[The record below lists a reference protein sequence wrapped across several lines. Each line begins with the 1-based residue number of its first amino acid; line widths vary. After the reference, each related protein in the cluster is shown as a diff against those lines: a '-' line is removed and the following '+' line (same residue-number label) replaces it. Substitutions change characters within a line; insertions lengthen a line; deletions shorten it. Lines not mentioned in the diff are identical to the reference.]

1 MRKLLWE
8 TQGEVGGKQE
18 VRGVS
23 PALEV
28 SGMRNGVRSPC
39 SMEVV
44 RPQKKD
50 CVSLHLE

>member
-1 MRKLLWE
+1 M
-8 TQGEVGGKQE
+8 GGKEE

-28 SGMRNGVRSPC
+28 SGIRNGVGSTC
-39 SMEVV
+39 SMEMV

-50 CVSLHLE
+50 HLSLGLE